1 MTSPFFGSGPFVHTD
16 AGDAG
21 PADPIGYY
29 ISTYLDNGST
39 ARQTGFPLLWRY
51 VVSTGK
57 KLTAE
62 YLNIHYSHLAVS
74 GYGTGVRNGE
84 VYREA
89 VTSLLV
95 DGSTVLDYE
104 GRGIGAW
111 EGLSGASPQATQHPN
126 ARDADL
132 PIKFS
137 FEGGIAFT
145 AGQVFTATAA
155 IANLSLTVVGIHP
168 QVHRIRL
175 FGYNTATNAPM
186 FIDAVV
192 RPMIYGTAT
201 YTWDGD
207 ETAVSYTVPS
217 DGFTLL
223 AATFR
228 TDIGLEWI
236 IASHAFLY
244 LNGSIFME
252 LGPFMQG
259 TGMTVEPIRIPLYGV
274 DFVSGDVLELRG
286 SPGVDCGQVVS
297 AFVAGAETSLGTYS
311 RNRVWSP

>member
-1 MTSPFFGSGPFVHTD
+1 MTSPLFGSGPFVHVY
-16 AGDAG
+16 AKDAG

-29 ISTYLDNGST
+29 LNAYLDSGST

-51 VVSTGK
+51 VVPVGK
-57 KLTAE
+57 KVTAE

-74 GYGTGVRNGE
+74 GFATAVRGGG

-111 EGLSGASPQATQHPN
+111 EGLGGASPQATQYPN

-132 PIKFS
+132 STKFL

-145 AGQVFTATAA
+145 AGQVLTATAA
-155 IANLSLTVVGIHP
+155 ITNLSLTIDGIHP

-175 FGYNTATNAPM
+175 FGYNTATSAPM
-186 FIDAVV
+186 FINAVV

-201 YTWDGD
+201 YAWNDDT
-207 ETAVSYTVPS
+207 TAVSYTVPS
-217 DGFTLL
+217 GGFTLL
-223 AATFR
+223 SVTFR
-228 TDIGLEWI
+228 TDIGLEWV
-236 IASHAFLY
+236 IASHAILY
-244 LNGSIFME
+244 LNDVIFME
-252 LGPFMQG
+252 LGPLMQG
-259 TGMTVEPIRIPLYGV
+259 TGINVAPILIPLYGI
-274 DFVSGDVLELRG
+274 DFLSGDVLELRG

-297 AFVAGAETSLGTYS
+297 VFIAGTETSLGTYS